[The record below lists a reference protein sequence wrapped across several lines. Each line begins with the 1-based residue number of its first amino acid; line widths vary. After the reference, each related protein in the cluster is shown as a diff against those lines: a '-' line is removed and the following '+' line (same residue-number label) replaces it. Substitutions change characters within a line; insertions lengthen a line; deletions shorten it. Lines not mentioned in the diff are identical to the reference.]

1 MPGAGLI
8 AALDR
13 LASRH
18 VPGAE
23 LGALR
28 EELRRRYG
36 PALRGILFYGSCLR
50 SGNALDGLVDLYV
63 VVDRYRSAYRN
74 PLTALANALLPP
86 NVFYLELPVPG
97 GRVRCKYAVFSRR
110 HLLRGTSGR
119 WFQSYLWG
127 RLAQPTAVLYAADE
141 QAAGDLLQ
149 ALGQAVVTLVRRAL
163 PALPERFTQTDLWE
177 GALALSYATELRA
190 EKGQRSAH
198 IVESDP
204 EYYGA
209 VTAPALGE
217 LAWPVRSVTGETG
230 SMETGSTGE
239 ADIPARTRWLS
250 RLAWSA
256 RRVQGK
262 TLSVLRLAK
271 SAFTF
276 QGGVDYLLWKLER
289 HSGVRVEAS
298 ERERRHPLIH
308 GWGLAWR
315 LYRRG
320 AFR

>member
-1 MPGAGLI
+1 MPGT
-8 AALDR
+8 
-13 LASRH
+13 
-18 VPGAE
+18 E

-28 EELRRRYG
+28 EALRRRYG

-63 VVDRYRSAYRN
+63 VVDRYRSAYRD

-86 NVFYLELPVPG
+86 NVFYLEVPVPA
-97 GRVRCKYAVFSRR
+97 GRVRCKYAVFSMR
-110 HLLRGTSGR
+110 HLLRGTSAR

-127 RLAQPTAVLYAADE
+127 RLAQPTAILYAADE
-141 QAAGDLLQ
+141 RVRGELLQ
-149 ALGQAVVTLVRRAL
+149 ALGQAVVTLLWRAL
-163 PALPERFTQTDLWE
+163 PALPERFTEADLWE
-177 GALALSYATELRA
+177 RALALSYATELRA
-190 EKGQRSAH
+190 EKSQRSAL

-204 EYYGA
+204 EYYRE
-209 VTAPALGE
+209 VTAPALGV
-217 LAWPVRSVTGETG
+217 LAWPVRSVAGEGG
-230 SMETGSTGE
+230 SMGE
-239 ADIPARTRWLS
+239 ASIPLHEASIPPRTRRRS

-262 TLSVLRLAK
+262 TLSALRLAK

-298 ERERRHPLIH
+298 ERERRHPLIY

>member
-1 MPGAGLI
+1 MPGT
-8 AALDR
+8 
-13 LASRH
+13 
-18 VPGAE
+18 E

-28 EELRRRYG
+28 EALRRRYG

-63 VVDRYRSAYRN
+63 VVDRYRSAYRD

-86 NVFYLELPVPG
+86 NVFYLEVPVPA
-97 GRVRCKYAVFSRR
+97 GRVRCKYAVFSMR
-110 HLLRGTSGR
+110 HLLRGTSAR

-141 QAAGDLLQ
+141 RARGELLQ
-149 ALGQAVVTLVRRAL
+149 TLGQAVVTLLWRAL
-163 PALPERFTQTDLWE
+163 PALPERFTEADLWE
-177 GALALSYATELRA
+177 RALALSYATELRA
-190 EKGQRSAH
+190 EKSQRSAL

-204 EYYGA
+204 EYYRE
-209 VTAPALGE
+209 VTAPALGV
-217 LAWPVRSVTGETG
+217 LAWPVRSVAGEEG
-230 SMETGSTGE
+230 SMRE
-239 ADIPARTRWLS
+239 ASIPLREGNIPLHEASIPPRTRRRS

-298 ERERRHPLIH
+298 ERERRHPLIY

>member
-1 MPGAGLI
+1 MGLV

-18 VPGAE
+18 VPGTE
-23 LGALR
+23 LAALR
-28 EELRRRYG
+28 KELQRRYG
-36 PALRGILFYGSCLR
+36 LALRGILFYGSCLR

-63 VVDRYRSAYRN
+63 VVDRYRSAYGN
-74 PLTALANALLPP
+74 ALTALANALLPP
-86 NVFYLELPVPG
+86 NVFYLEVPVPA
-97 GRVRCKYAVFSRR
+97 GRVRCKYAVFSMR
-110 HLLRGTSGR
+110 HLLQGTSPR

-127 RLAQPTAVLYAADE
+127 RLAQPTAILYAADDRARGE
-141 QAAGDLLQ
+141 LLQ
-149 ALGQAVVTLVRRAL
+149 ALGQGVVTLLSRAL
-163 PALPERFTQTDLWE
+163 PALPERFSEADLWE
-177 GALALSYATELRA
+177 RALALSYATELRA
-190 EKGQRSAH
+190 EKSQRSVL

-204 EYYGA
+204 EYYRA
-209 VTAPALGE
+209 VTPSALGA
-217 LAWPVRSVTGETG
+217 LPWPVRSVAGEG
-230 SMETGSTGE
+230 GLMRE
-239 ADIPARTRWLS
+239 ASIPLRTRRWS

-289 HSGVRVEAS
+289 HSGVRVEAA
-298 ERERRHPLIH
+298 ERERRHPLIY
-308 GWGLAWR
+308 GWRLAWR

>member
-1 MPGAGLI
+1 MPGT
-8 AALDR
+8 
-13 LASRH
+13 
-18 VPGAE
+18 E

-86 NVFYLELPVPG
+86 NVFYLEVPVPA
-97 GRVRCKYAVFSRR
+97 GRVRCKYAVFSMR
-110 HLLRGTSGR
+110 HLLRGTSAR

-141 QAAGDLLQ
+141 RARGELLQ
-149 ALGQAVVTLVRRAL
+149 TLGQAVVTLLWRAL
-163 PALPERFTQTDLWE
+163 PALPERFTEADLWE
-177 GALALSYATELRA
+177 RALALSYATELRA
-190 EKGQRSAH
+190 EKSQRSAL

-204 EYYGA
+204 EYYRE
-209 VTAPALGE
+209 VTAPALGV
-217 LAWPVRSVTGETG
+217 LAWPVRSVAGEEG
-230 SMETGSTGE
+230 SMRE
-239 ADIPARTRWLS
+239 ASIPLREGNIPLHEASIPPRTRRRS

-262 TLSVLRLAK
+262 TLSALRLAK

-298 ERERRHPLIH
+298 ERERRHPLIY